1 MEFFGLEGSWKV
13 MSFQPLPPP
22 IQPGLEHFQCIDQA
36 KIKVTHLGNPSFY
49 VPVRPEGGGILGRG
63 HPAGHYLS
71 SLSMAPWILPN
82 SQEFFPWL
90 RQESRWPILHPPEVF
105 NWNKTK
111 GKQIPERTIMSCLHG
126 LDLTPASHRLLN
138 LSHTVSSSILSQVE
152 HIEPIRESQN
162 WEENKF
168 SRKKLALHSL

>member
-126 LDLTPASHRLLN
+126 LERGSHPCIPQ
-138 LSHTVSSSILSQVE
+138 VAKSIIHCVFFYFIPSGTHSANQGKSKLG
-152 HIEPIRESQN
+152 
-162 WEENKF
+162 
-168 SRKKLALHSL
+168 RK